1 MRKYRNKASKRVVL
15 FSFSLERERE
25 RERERAK
32 GEQGGRKRG
41 QKHKKLSLFFLVP
54 AKERRNPKKKNR
66 ATCSLASASFT
77 LKKHK
82 KTGEKGENERSSPPR
97 ERDEREEERSGHHHT
112 SHAQQHTISSW
123 HSDKP

>member
-1 MRKYRNKASKRVVL
+1 MRARESEEDMRKKCVL
-15 FSFSLERERE
+15 DTDTKFVFVFFGTFS
-25 RERERAK
+25 AK
-32 GEQGGRKRG
+32 KFET
-41 QKHKKLSLFFLVP
+41 HKKLSLFFFSLFLP
-54 AKERRNPKKKNR
+54 KREEIQKKKIERRVLSR
-66 ATCSLASASFT
+66 ARRSP

-97 ERDEREEERSGHHHT
+97 ERDEREEERSGHHT

>member
-1 MRKYRNKASKRVVL
+1 LFFFRSLSKEK
-15 FSFSLERERE
+15 EREKE
-25 RERERAK
+25 K
-32 GEQGGRKRG
+32 EQKENKEEEGAET
-41 QKHKKLSLFFLVP
+41 QKNSLFFFSLVP

-97 ERDEREEERSGHHHT
+97 ERDEREEERSGHHT